1 VKTAPLSLLLELQN
15 PDGGWP
21 SQPGRSSNTESTAFA
36 VLALRALAAG
46 DATGAGERGL
56 RWLSE
61 RQRQDGSWAFST
73 QVPEASWATG
83 IATLAMLGED
93 RDRARSGAGW
103 LLRQHGRPLGWYSS
117 LLHRVA
123 PSLLQVRLNPD
134 LKGWPWRSHATGFVE
149 PTAYALLALKKLRP
163 HADTRAEARI
173 QEAQAMLYDRMC
185 PNGGWNYGNSV
196 VLGVDLP
203 PYADVTA
210 LTLIALQDYRGSEP
224 NAVSLAALRGML
236 AEVDSS
242 LALAWATLCL
252 TLYGED
258 TESLKRRLERRY
270 RKRPFLVDTRSLAL
284 TLLALAGSG
293 VFRL

>member
-103 LLRQHGRPLGWYSS
+103 LLGQHGRPLGWYFS

-185 PNGGWNYGNSV
+185 ANGGWNYGNSV

-252 TLYGED
+252 TLYGDD

>member
-1 VKTAPLSLLLELQN
+1 MKTAPLSLLLELQN

-46 DATGAGERGL
+46 DATGAGDRGL

-103 LLRQHGRPLGWYSS
+103 LLGQHGRPLGWYSS
-117 LLHRVA
+117 FLHRVA

-224 NAVSLAALRGML
+224 NAVSLTALRGMI

>member
-103 LLRQHGRPLGWYSS
+103 LLGQHGRPLGWYFS

-242 LALAWATLCL
+242 LALAWATVCL

-270 RKRPFLVDTRSLAL
+270 RKQPFLVDTRSLAL

>member
-103 LLRQHGRPLGWYSS
+103 LLGQHGRPLGWYFS

-163 HADTRAEARI
+163 HADIRAEARI

-284 TLLALAGSG
+284 TLLALGGSG

>member
-73 QVPEASWATG
+73 QVPETSWATG

-93 RDRARSGAGW
+93 RDRARCGAGW
-103 LLRQHGRPLGWYSS
+103 LLGQHGRPLGWYFS

-163 HADTRAEARI
+163 HADIRAEARI

-270 RKRPFLVDTRSLAL
+270 RERPFLVDTRSLAL
-284 TLLALAGSG
+284 TLLALGGSG